1 LKAGMAGSSS
11 MRVRAIALIAVLSVS
26 AGAAA
31 PAIAD
36 EWWSHRG
43 HGRDRGVDRR
53 RADRPQQLDQHPPA
67 DQPYWGTMRPYWGS
81 MRPYW
86 GSNEP
91 PGVIRRGART
101 RDLK

>member
-1 LKAGMAGSSS
+1 
-11 MRVRAIALIAVLSVS
+11 MRGRAIALITVLSVS

-43 HGRDRGVDRR
+43 DGRDRGIGRR
-53 RADRPQQLDQHPPA
+53 LADRPRQLDLQPQA
-67 DQPYWGTMRPYWGS
+67 DQPSWGTMRPYWGT

-91 PGVIRRGART
+91 PGVIHRGART